1 MLDGAAPQ
9 DSLKDVGRTWPDV
22 VHEHAQAGFV
32 LSLVASLLVMLLVG
46 TVFVVIAY
54 RRAGREGRSF
64 DAFGGW
70 LFKLGA
76 PAPPTDGDAA
86 ARPVGSGSTST
97 ERPSSEVRPGDDP
110 ASPAARGALA
120 IVRAALE
127 IATAASD
134 TVANDREG
142 YLLTALFNSTTHHE
156 GTTRRASILTIVDE
170 PDGDR
175 TMTVHQGFPERSFRR
190 PYARFSSRA
199 FDRDGAGLVLGCGP
213 RLPRWTRGGLNQ
225 TKRISCP
232 RCFEGNE
239 LRSDAWSPRV
249 QVAPGRSDLGGRTA
263 PWRDLSRFRAN
274 GPLRGGRPAS
284 HRDSSPCLGRRLA
297 RAGGRGNSS
306 ALTALK
312 S

>member
-199 FDRDGAGLVLGCGP
+199 FDRDGAGLCWAAVHAC
-213 RLPRWTRGGLNQ
+213 RGGHAGDSI
-225 TKRISCP
+225 KRNVFHAPDVSKETSFVATP
-232 RCFEGNE
+232 GHHAFKS
-239 LRSDAWSPRV
+239 LL
-249 QVAPGRSDLGGRTA
+249 VAPILVDGQLLGAICLDSEQTDHYEADDQHLIATA
-263 PWRDLSRFRAN
+263 ALALAGAWHA
-274 GPLRGGRPAS
+274 RGGAAIPRP
-284 HRDSSPCLGRRLA
+284 
-297 RAGGRGNSS
+297 
-306 ALTALK
+306 
-312 S
+312 